1 MTDPAHKKSVHFG
14 KSPSPDN
21 NGAVTPVCRFL
32 DNGIGSA
39 VYTGNYFFG
48 YFFRFK
54 SGCRQPFFYILKQ
67 SRQFQLESVKAGI
80 GQVDVGGLMLFNFR
94 KIEIDGPQAGN
105 RMKYTD
111 RIPMSA

>member
-1 MTDPAHKKSVHFG
+1 MPDPAYKKSVHFG

-39 VYTGNYFFG
+39 VYTGNYFFR

-67 SRQFQLESVKAGI
+67 SRHFYLESVKAGVRH
-80 GQVDVGGLMLFNFR
+80 VDFRRFMLFNFR
-94 KIEIDGPQAGN
+94 KIEIDSPQAWN
-105 RMKYTD
+105 RMKHAD
-111 RIPMSA
+111 LIPMSA